1 MRIGADVWVYF
12 VCEGIRKSKGKR
24 RKLQNAV
31 ISTIGGQ
38 EICGLNMLILS
49 FKFKF
54 KSIIK
59 IQIYRLLFSESKL
72 KNVVLYF
79 LHISKFKG

>member
-12 VCEGIRKSKGKR
+12 ECEGIRKSKGKR

-31 ISTIGGQ
+31 ISTIGGK

-59 IQIYRLLFSESKL
+59 IQIYRLLFSENKL

>member
-31 ISTIGGQ
+31 ISTIGGK

-49 FKFKF
+49 FKF

-59 IQIYRLLFSESKL
+59 IQIYRLLFSENKL

-79 LHISKFKG
+79 LHVSKFKG

>member
-1 MRIGADVWVYF
+1 MRSGADVWVYF

-24 RKLQNAV
+24 HKLQNAV
-31 ISTIGGQ
+31 ISTIGGK
-38 EICGLNMLILS
+38 EILNMLILS
-49 FKFKF
+49 FKF

-59 IQIYRLLFSESKL
+59 IQIYRLLFSENKL

-79 LHISKFKG
+79 LHVSEFKG

>member
-31 ISTIGGQ
+31 ISTIGGK

-49 FKFKF
+49 FKF

>member
-31 ISTIGGQ
+31 ISTIGGK
-38 EICGLNMLILS
+38 EMWIKYVN
-49 FKFKF
+49 
-54 KSIIK
+54 II
-59 IQIYRLLFSESKL
+59 I
-72 KNVVLYF
+72 
-79 LHISKFKG
+79 

>member
-12 VCEGIRKSKGKR
+12 LCVGIRKSKGKR
-24 RKLQNAV
+24 HKLQNAV
-31 ISTIGGQ
+31 ISTIGGK
-38 EICGLNMLILS
+38 EICGLNMLIS
-49 FKFKF
+49 FKF

-59 IQIYRLLFSESKL
+59 IQIYTLLFSENKL

-79 LHISKFKG
+79 LHVSKFKG

>member
-12 VCEGIRKSKGKR
+12 VCGGIRKSKGKR
-24 RKLQNAV
+24 HKLQNAV
-31 ISTIGGQ
+31 ISTIGGK

-59 IQIYRLLFSESKL
+59 IQIYRLLFSENKL

-79 LHISKFKG
+79 LHVSKLKG

>member
-24 RKLQNAV
+24 HKLQNAV
-31 ISTIGGQ
+31 ISTIGGK
-38 EICGLNMLILS
+38 EICGLNMLIS
-49 FKFKF
+49 FKF

-59 IQIYRLLFSESKL
+59 IQIYTLLFSENKL

-79 LHISKFKG
+79 LHVSKFKG

>member
-24 RKLQNAV
+24 HKLQNAV
-31 ISTIGGQ
+31 ISTIGGK
-38 EICGLNMLILS
+38 EICRLNMLILS
-49 FKFKF
+49 FKF

-59 IQIYRLLFSESKL
+59 IQIYRLLFSENKHQRL
-72 KNVVLYF
+72 RV
-79 LHISKFKG
+79 